1 MRDQFYSDERD
12 LIGIIIMLNYI
23 VFKVL
28 VSVHYGM
35 RASIYTTPMVL
46 LVALAADFGRFY
58 T

>member
-1 MRDQFYSDERD
+1 MTRELF
-12 LIGIIIMLNYI
+12 IGIIIMMLNYF

-28 VSVHYGM
+28 VSVHYSM

-46 LVALAADFGRFY
+46 LVAQATDFGRFY